1 MTVQTAVLDLG
12 GSSCKLGL
20 NSDTEPRIIPNCVSK
35 AKNER
40 RKVYFGDQLNECKD
54 FSGLFYVLP
63 FQKGYLVNWDVQRQL
78 FDFMFSKESLKVD
91 SSEANLV
98 ITEPVF
104 NFTSI
109 KECLDEIMFEEHQ
122 FKALSRNRAAELVNI
137 KHISENNSSK
147 PLCTLVVDSGF
158 SFTHVIPVCQG
169 EILKNAVKR
178 IDVGGKVMTNYLK
191 EIISYRQLHVLDET
205 YVMNQVKEDCCFVST
220 DFNHDMEI
228 TKQKRKL
235 NTIARDY
242 ILPDYTNVK
251 RGFIRP
257 LEEMLTKYTGTEQLL
272 KMNNERFTVPEL
284 LFHPSDVG
292 IQQMGIPE
300 AIHESVKSTDIL
312 QQPHFY
318 KNIVLVGGNTALPGF
333 NRRALSEVRKT
344 CPDDFDLNIV
354 SPNNPAG
361 YAWQGGVE
369 LSKKHDFISNFCVT
383 KKEYEESG
391 KNICMQKFD
400 KIEK

>member
-1 MTVQTAVLDLG
+1 MTAVLDLG

-20 NSDTEPRIIPNCVSK
+20 NTDVEPRIVSNCVSK

-78 FDFMFSKESLKVD
+78 FDYMFSKESLKVD
-91 SSEANLV
+91 SNEVNLV
-98 ITEPVF
+98 ITEPIF

-109 KECLDEIMFEEHQ
+109 KECLDEILFEEHQ
-122 FKALSRNRAAELVNI
+122 FTALSRNRAAELVDI
-137 KHISENNSSK
+137 KHCVEEDTTK

-158 SFTHVIPVCQG
+158 SFTHIIPVCKG
-169 EILKNAVKR
+169 EILNKSVKR

-220 DFNHDMEI
+220 DFNLDMEI
-228 TKQKRKL
+228 TKRKRKL

-257 LEEMLTKYTGTEQLL
+257 LEEMWTKFTGTEQLL
-272 KMNNERFTVPEL
+272 KMNNEQFCVPEL

-300 AIHESVKSTDIL
+300 AIHQSIRSTEIL

-318 KNIVLVGGNTALPGF
+318 KNIILVGGNTALPGF
-333 NRRALSEVRKT
+333 QKRLLTEVRKA
-344 CPDDFDLNIV
+344 CPDDFHVNVKL
-354 SPNNPAG
+354 PTNPVA
-361 YAWQGGVE
+361 YTWQGGVE
-369 LSKKHDFISNFCVT
+369 LSKKSDFISRYCVT

-391 KNICMQKFD
+391 KNICLQKFD
-400 KIEK
+400 RIAK

>member
-1 MTVQTAVLDLG
+1 MAEQTAVLDLG

-20 NSDTEPRIIPNCVSK
+20 SNDTEPRIIPNCVSK

-109 KECLDEIMFEEHQ
+109 KECMDEIMFEEHQ
-122 FKALSRNRAAELVNI
+122 FKAISRKRAAELVNI
-137 KHISENNSSK
+137 KHISENSSSN

-158 SFTHVIPVCQG
+158 SFTHVVPVCQG
-169 EILKNAVKR
+169 KILKNAVKR

-251 RGFIRP
+251 RGYIRP
-257 LEEMLTKYTGTEQLL
+257 LEEMSTKYTGAEQLL

-318 KNIVLVGGNTALPGF
+318 KNIILVGGNTALPGF
-333 NRRALSEVRKT
+333 HKRILSEVRKT
-344 CPDDFDLNIV
+344 CPDDFDLDVV
-354 SPNNPAG
+354 SPNNPAN

-369 LSKKHDFISNFCVT
+369 LSKKSDFLSKFCVT

-400 KIEK
+400 RIEK